1 MNCSLTEKLKEDDYA
16 DITDDP
22 LLSLSME
29 VDQVTLEL
37 EGEAGRSCDE
47 VNTTLPKQLTQDEPQ
62 TGNFLQKSS
71 NLGLPL

>member
-1 MNCSLTEKLKEDDYA
+1 MTVNCSLTEKLKEDDYA

-22 LLSLSME
+22 SLSVSME

-47 VNTTLPKQLTQDEPQ
+47 VNKTSVQTAWTQDEPP
-62 TGNFLQKSS
+62 TGDFL
-71 NLGLPL
+71 